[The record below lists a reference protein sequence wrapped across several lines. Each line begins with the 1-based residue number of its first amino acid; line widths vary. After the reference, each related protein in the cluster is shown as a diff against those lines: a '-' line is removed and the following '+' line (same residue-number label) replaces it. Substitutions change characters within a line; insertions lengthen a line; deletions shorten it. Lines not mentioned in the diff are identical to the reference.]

1 MLSQNGLLTI
11 SSFRAIITIE
21 VIFMSKTTL
30 QISVDADVWEQFER
44 LAAEE
49 NISPNDL
56 LASILE
62 QKANEQNINN

>member
-1 MLSQNGLLTI
+1 
-11 SSFRAIITIE
+11 
-21 VIFMSKTTL
+21 MSKTTL
-30 QISVDADVWEQFER
+30 QISVDADVWEQFEL